1 MTKQK
6 IWGRCG
12 WFPEATWR
20 SSRTDRPHWPQNSS
34 SQFFPGEGTC
44 FGMAGQSSGGRVFS
58 STFENK
64 KKKKDSCA
72 ANKDRF
78 ALRTCVETN
87 CVHEGRKR
95 GSKVEEG
102 KKKKR
107 SRRRRSF
114 DELVG
119 SLVGVVDA
127 HFVHVR
133 LKRKKIKVDKLF
145 FSSLFIWRECIN
157 NSNNYS

>member
-64 KKKKDSCA
+64 KKKKRQLCCQQGQICSTDVCGNKLCA
-72 ANKDRF
+72 WRSQ
-78 ALRTCVETN
+78 
-87 CVHEGRKR
+87 KR
-95 GSKVEEG
+95 LQSGGGE
-102 KKKKR
+102 KKKR

-133 LKRKKIKVDKLF
+133 LKRKKITVDKLF